1 MTAPTSGGSFQT
13 CAGCDTIRALPR
25 RLTLSLTLLALV
37 VPASGALASTVPT
50 LGLKQASTNWGA
62 GFGAIRPSAIN
73 FNGDPTSFI
82 SKIHWSSWGGSRAVG
97 HGIAGFVWPGF
108 ARRRRNP
115 RTSVRPSWPSIS
127 VHATATRPISVRS
140 GTSPSTARRSLR
152 ASAGW
157 DICTGKLLGQRASA
171 GPVYCPKGQFTTWVS
186 GSVTCAELPGIED
199 LIDGTAHQGHS
210 AKWIS
215 HGWVCGTDLNMG
227 RDPQT
232 VNCQSGNSKVVNFKI

>member
-1 MTAPTSGGSFQT
+1 M
-13 CAGCDTIRALPR
+13 PR
-25 RLTLSLTLLALV
+25 GRLRLILLLLALV
-37 VPASGALASTVPT
+37 VPASAALAGTVPT
-50 LGLKQASTNWGA
+50 LGVKQVSTNWGA

-108 ARRRRNP
+108 AVADGTRY
-115 RTSVRPSWPSIS
+115 VG
-127 VHATATRPISVRS
+127 ATVVAFDR
-140 GTSPSTARRSLR
+140 GTCDGHPAYKREEWYFPEYGETFAP

-157 DICTGKLLGQRASA
+157 DICTGKLLSHGSPA

-186 GSVTCAELPGIED
+186 GSVTCAELPGVEA
-199 LIDGTAHQGHS
+199 LVGAAAHQGHS

-215 HGWVCGTDLNMG
+215 HGWICGTDLNMG
-227 RDPQT
+227 RKPQT
-232 VNCQSGNSKVVNFKI
+232 VNCSSGNSKVVNFKI